1 MSFLGRDN
9 IRRQYKTKS
18 AVASVAKER
27 IEILL
32 TQARKVAR
40 KDSALSKRYVSL
52 ARRISKR
59 TKVRIPGEQKRYLCK
74 SCGMPLV
81 QGVNA
86 RVRLYVRGS
95 GLVITCLSCGIARRY
110 PVMSRARTVS
120 RVLTM
125 KPYIVQVSSS
135 SKKNSTKE

>member
-1 MSFLGRDN
+1 MSFLRRHN
-9 IRRQYKTKS
+9 IRRQYKTKT

-32 TQARKVAR
+32 NQARQVAEE
-40 KDSALSKRYVSL
+40 DSALSKRYVNL

-59 TKVRIPGEQKRYLCK
+59 TKVRIPSEQKRYLCK

-86 RVRLYVRGS
+86 RVRLYARGS
-95 GLVITCLSCGIARRY
+95 GLVITCLSCGIVRRY
-110 PVMSRARTVS
+110 PVLSRARTVS
-120 RVLTM
+120 GVLTM
-125 KPYIVQVSSS
+125 KPYIVQASLS
-135 SKKNSTKE
+135 SKKNSTRE